1 MNKVIISKGTK
12 IKISLIGGTLVFFLF
27 VAYFRFTNIDFLY
40 KLAFNT
46 RGRIVSKIIAM
57 YGLVFIAGVM
67 GIMMLIDK
75 FVCGVIKSN
84 KCFTEKN

>member
-75 FVCGVIKSN
+75 FVCGAIKSN